1 MTSMMRA
8 RVLAVVDAYESM
20 TLGRAHRAPVSCEDA
35 RSEIRRL
42 KGRQFD
48 PEVVEAFER
57 ALPGLEV
64 QHAESAEVGDAATS
78 DKGR

>member
-1 MTSMMRA
+1 MS
-8 RVLAVVDAYESM
+8 SSPSP
-20 TLGRAHRAPVSCEDA
+20 GRAHRAPLSRAEALGEIVS
-35 RSEIRRL
+35 R

-57 ALPGLEV
+57 ALPGMQ
-64 QHAESAEVGDAATS
+64 QHQVESADPAEAATS